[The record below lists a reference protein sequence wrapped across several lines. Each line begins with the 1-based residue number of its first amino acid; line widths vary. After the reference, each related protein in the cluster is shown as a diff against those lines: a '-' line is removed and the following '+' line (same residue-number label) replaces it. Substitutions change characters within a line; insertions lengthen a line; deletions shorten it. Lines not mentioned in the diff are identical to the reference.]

1 MRYMMLIYTQ
11 EAQGAMSE
19 EEIEDVKQRHRTV
32 IEETAKAGIFRGAE
46 PLQPTSTATTLR
58 VQDGQVLA
66 TDGPFA
72 ETKEQLAGYYILD
85 CKDLDEAIYWGS
97 RIPTSCGGRKGS
109 LEIRPIQEMSSRA
122 ISELAEKELATNSRG

>member
-11 EAQGAMSE
+11 EAPGAMNE
-19 EEIEDVKQRHRTV
+19 CEVEDLKQRHRAV

-46 PLQPTSTATTLR
+46 PLEPTSTATTLR

>member
-11 EAQGAMSE
+11 EAQGAMTEQEVE
-19 EEIEDVKQRHRTV
+19 ELKHRHQTV
-32 IEETAKAGIFRGAE
+32 IEETARAGIFRGAE

-58 VQDGQVLA
+58 MRDGDVLT

-97 RIPTSCGGRKGS
+97 KIPTSCGGRAGS
-109 LEIRPIQEMSSRA
+109 LEIRPIHQITSCE
-122 ISELAEKELATNSRG
+122 IVELVEKELAANSRA